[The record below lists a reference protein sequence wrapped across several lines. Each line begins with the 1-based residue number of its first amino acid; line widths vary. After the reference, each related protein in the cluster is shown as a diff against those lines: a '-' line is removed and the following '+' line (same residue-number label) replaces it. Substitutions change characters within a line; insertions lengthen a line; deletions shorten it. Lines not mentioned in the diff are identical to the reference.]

1 MLSFEKIAVSVGKTT
16 AKMKERVCGTMDGAT
31 SSMKW
36 GIIAT
41 LQMIAKQLLI
51 GVNLKGVFVVKVA
64 VRCHLVVVQIKVYLV
79 INVESS
85 DVKTRMFVNG
95 VKESVRLKLQSQTSQ
110 NFSHGFLATGLG
122 TVNNKPKKV
131 GRNGYHHIGCP
142 FPISM
147 IDSDV
152 SIELELKIGV
162 KKNKYCYE
170 SVTANTVLLK
180 TSS

>member
-1 MLSFEKIAVSVGKTT
+1 
-16 AKMKERVCGTMDGAT
+16 
-31 SSMKW
+31 
-36 GIIAT
+36 
-41 LQMIAKQLLI
+41 
-51 GVNLKGVFVVKVA
+51 VFVVKVA
-64 VRCHLVVVQIKVYLV
+64 VRCRLVVVQIKVYLV

-122 TVNNKPKKV
+122 TVNDILKKID
-131 GRNGYHHIGCP
+131 RNGYYQKGCP
-142 FPISM
+142 FPFSM
-147 IDSDV
+147 IDGDV
-152 SIELELKIGV
+152 SIELELKFGV
-162 KKNKYCYE
+162 KKNEYCYE

>member
-16 AKMKERVCGTMDGAT
+16 AKMKERVCGTMDGAM

-64 VRCHLVVVQIKVYLV
+64 VRCRLVVVQIKVCLV

-122 TVNNKPKKV
+122 TVNDIPKKID
-131 GRNGYHHIGCP
+131 RNGYHHIGCP
-142 FPISM
+142 FPIFY
-147 IDSDV
+147 D
-152 SIELELKIGV
+152 
-162 KKNKYCYE
+162 
-170 SVTANTVLLK
+170 
-180 TSS
+180 